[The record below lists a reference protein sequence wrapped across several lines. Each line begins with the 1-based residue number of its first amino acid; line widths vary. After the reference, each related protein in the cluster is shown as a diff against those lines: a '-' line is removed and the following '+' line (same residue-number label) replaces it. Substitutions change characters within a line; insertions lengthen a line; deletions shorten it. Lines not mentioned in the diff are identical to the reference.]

1 MLSDFFLALQ
11 RYRTPPRSK
20 SRSESEEERGNSET
34 PPHWKEEMQRT
45 KAYQPPSVERWSKGE
60 KYVLHQ
66 LNMVSCYQINIIKSY
81 LNKLVSSVREIAHK
95 IKLRFLFVLTKC
107 IYEC

>member
-1 MLSDFFLALQ
+1 
-11 RYRTPPRSK
+11 
-20 SRSESEEERGNSET
+20 
-34 PPHWKEEMQRT
+34 MQRT

-81 LNKLVSSVREIAHK
+81 LNKLESSVREIAHK
-95 IKLRFLFVLTKC
+95 VKLRFLFIFLQNAFMKADLSKVKMH
-107 IYEC
+107 